1 MVAMETSPSVFRNML
16 EVNVIGTFLVS
27 REMTRRMIRRNK
39 GSVVNI
45 ASVSGIHGNSG
56 RLAYGASK
64 GAVIMMTRVMA
75 VEFAPMGIRVNAIAP
90 GPIETPLV
98 RKMHADA
105 TRKEW
110 IARIP
115 QHRYG
120 LPAEVTG
127 AAIFLLDSRRS
138 SYVTGQT
145 LCVDGGFTTAGL
157 VVPASFP

>member
-1 MVAMETSPSVFRNML
+1 
-16 EVNVIGTFLVS
+16 
-27 REMTRRMIRRNK
+27 
-39 GSVVNI
+39 
-45 ASVSGIHGNSG
+45 VSGIHGNSG

-75 VEFAPMGIRVNAIAP
+75 VEFASMGIRVNAIAP

-98 RKMHADA
+98 REMHADA

-120 LPAEVTG
+120 LPAEVAG

-157 VVPASFP
+157 VVPASVP